1 LEKFADTK
9 SVVRHRLDGK
19 QSTKLGRPV
28 SLPDPEIVEEVLLW
42 VSEGNTLRSYCRQE
56 NKPAYTTIYNWMNKN
71 TDESKDFLER
81 FARAREWGADCIADE
96 ILEIVDEMPR
106 MIGEDQQR
114 IDPSFIQEKR
124 VRAEIRLKL
133 LAKWHPQKWSD
144 RTNLEHSGGISLT
157 VNTGVPQQ

>member
-1 LEKFADTK
+1 MPKLQTTESEGKLEI
-9 SVVRHRLDGK
+9 VGK
-19 QSTKLGRPV
+19 QSTKLGRPIEK
-28 SLPDPEIVEEVLLW
+28 PDPVIVEEVLLW
-42 VSEGNTLRSYCRQE
+42 VSEGNTLRSYCRQK

-157 VNTGVPQQ
+157 VNTGVPQ

>member
-1 LEKFADTK
+1 MQKLPNTVSGGKLQTDT
-9 SVVRHRLDGK
+9 K
-19 QSTKLGRPV
+19 QSTKLGRPIEK
-28 SLPDPEIVEEVLLW
+28 PDPVIVEEVLLW
-42 VSEGNTLRSYCRQE
+42 VSEGNTLRSYCRQK

-71 TDESKDFLER
+71 TDESKEFLER

>member
-1 LEKFADTK
+1 MPKLQTTVSELKQEIV
-9 SVVRHRLDGK
+9 SK
-19 QSTKLGRPV
+19 QSTKLGRPIEK
-28 SLPDPEIVEEVLLW
+28 PDPLIVEEVLLW
-42 VSEGNTLRSYCRQE
+42 VSEGNTLRSYCRQKD
-56 NKPAYTTIYNWMNKN
+56 KPAYTTIYNWMNKN
-71 TDESKDFLER
+71 TEESKEFLER

-157 VNTGVPQQ
+157 VNTGVPQ

>member
-1 LEKFADTK
+1 MPKLQNTK
-9 SVVRHRLDGK
+9 SEGKLEIVGK
-19 QSTKLGRPV
+19 QSTKLGRPTEKPNPV
-28 SLPDPEIVEEVLLW
+28 IVEEVLLW
-42 VSEGNTLRSYCRQE
+42 VSEGNTLRSYCRQKG
-56 NKPAYTTIYNWMNKN
+56 KPAYTTIYNWMNKN

-157 VNTGVPQQ
+157 VNTGVPQ

>member
-1 LEKFADTK
+1 MGD
-9 SVVRHRLDGK
+9 LD
-19 QSTKLGRPV
+19 
-28 SLPDPEIVEEVLLW
+28 
-42 VSEGNTLRSYCRQE
+42 
-56 NKPAYTTIYNWMNKN
+56 
-71 TDESKDFLER
+71 SKWLD
-81 FARAREWGADCIADE
+81 IK
-96 ILEIVDEMPR
+96 EMPR

>member
-1 LEKFADTK
+1 MPKLQTTVSEGKQQIV
-9 SVVRHRLDGK
+9 SK
-19 QSTKLGRPV
+19 QSTKLGRPTEKPNPV
-28 SLPDPEIVEEVLLW
+28 IVEEVLLW
-42 VSEGNTLRSYCRQE
+42 VSEGNTLRSYCRQKG
-56 NKPAYTTIYNWMNKN
+56 KPAYTTIYNWMNKN

-157 VNTGVPQQ
+157 VNTGVPQ

>member
-1 LEKFADTK
+1 MEKSAVTR
-9 SVVRHRLDGK
+9 SVAKLPIDGK
-19 QSTKLGRPV
+19 QSTKLGRPTEKPNPV
-28 SLPDPEIVEEVLLW
+28 IVEEVLLW
-42 VSEGNTLRSYCRQE
+42 VSEGNTLRSYCRQKG
-56 NKPAYTTIYNWMNKN
+56 KPAYTTIYNWMNKN

-157 VNTGVPQQ
+157 VNTGVPQ

>member
-1 LEKFADTK
+1 MRKLQTTVSEGKLEI
-9 SVVRHRLDGK
+9 VGK
-19 QSTKLGRPV
+19 QSTKLGRPTEKPNPV
-28 SLPDPEIVEEVLLW
+28 IVEEVLLW
-42 VSEGNTLRSYCRQE
+42 VSEGNTLRSYCRQKG
-56 NKPAYTTIYNWMNKN
+56 KPAYTTIYNWMNKN

-157 VNTGVPQQ
+157 VNTGVPQ